1 MAARRRRTTVRRR
14 KTYGAHRAIRRSC
27 KTCKH
32 KPAQLRRNPS
42 LHNHHGLCSFK
53 RYHKSYCRR
62 HTCRCQK
69 LTRRRY

>member
-1 MAARRRRTTVRRR
+1 MPRRRRS
-14 KTYGAHRAIRRSC
+14 GPHRAIRKSC

-42 LHNHHGLCSFK
+42 LHNHHGYCSFK

-62 HTCRCQK
+62 TRCGCQK
-69 LTRRRY
+69 RKSR